1 MSERHDQVVPSMSGA
16 EFAAL
21 LAEENRAALERL
33 GQLSAAGEPSP
44 GLDVSRLLRVA
55 LKNELEASELA
66 ALWMSTTS
74 ELDVKLALA
83 RQTGD
88 EARHYRL
95 ICERLKVL
103 GVDADRIDPRE
114 GGYSPLFEYLRA
126 LQSTAARV
134 AAGQFTREGIA
145 LVRNQCFIDFC
156 EAVGDKETA
165 ALYRDVIQPDE
176 KHHHELGRL
185 LLEIYATGENEQ
197 QVARQAAQRTLELA
211 EEIQELARLKAG
223 ISRAPGC

>member
-1 MSERHDQVVPSMSGA
+1 MSAEQSTPSLTGE
-16 EFAAL
+16 EFTAK
-21 LAEENRAALERL
+21 LAEENRIAFERL
-33 GQLSAAGEPSP
+33 AAHSAAGVPTPDLSVE
-44 GLDVSRLLRVA
+44 RLLRIA

-66 ALWMSTTS
+66 AIWMSTTS

-88 EARHYRL
+88 EAKHYRM
-95 ICERLKVL
+95 IADRLKKL
-103 GVDADRIDPRE
+103 GVDADRIDPRQ

-156 EAVGDKETA
+156 EAVGDNETA
-165 ALYRDVIQPDE
+165 SLYRDVIQPDE
-176 KHHHELGRL
+176 KQHHELGRRL
-185 LLEIYATGENEQ
+185 LAVYASSENEQ
-197 QVARQAAQRTLELA
+197 QVARQAALRTLELA
-211 EEIQELARLKAG
+211 EEIQEVARLKLG

>member
-1 MSERHDQVVPSMSGA
+1 MPMSQGETAPSLTGEQFTKS
-16 EFAAL
+16 
-21 LAEENRAALERL
+21 LAEENRVALERL
-33 GQLSAAGEPSP
+33 AQLSAAGEATPDLS
-44 GLDVSRLLRVA
+44 VERLLIVA

-66 ALWMSTTS
+66 AIWMSTTS

-95 ICERLKVL
+95 IADRLKAL

-176 KHHHELGRL
+176 KHHHELGRQ
-185 LLEIYATGENEQ
+185 LLELYATAENEQ
-197 QVARQAAQRTLELA
+197 QVARQAAHRTLELA
-211 EEIQELARLKAG
+211 EEIQEMARLKSG